1 VRDGDTF
8 TVTRLDRLARSVP
21 DALAILTQLSDRGV
35 RFALGGSAYDWHD
48 PMARMFLQI
57 LAVIAEFEAALI
69 RQRTREG
76 MTLARSRGRLRGKP
90 PSLAPAQDREIRRM
104 HDSGD
109 YPIAEIA
116 GIFKVSRPTIYRALQ
131 RTAPGSANLPPDTRP
146 GLPSLDKYDQ
156 LLALPASRG
165 TWKRACLTGSVRIM
179 AKSRRP
185 KPAQALTLGEMMLR
199 LKRGPRRMRRHRRRQ
214 GRQRAR
220 PHRQVGGGQ
229 QMDGAARAE
238 RLDQGALLPQRALH
252 VGTGCPGGA
261 PPNREFGGAE
271 HLGVRAAQHAGD
283 VGRA

>member
-1 VRDGDTF
+1 MRDGDTF
-8 TVTRLDRLARSVP
+8 TVTRLARLARSVP

-48 PMARMFLQI
+48 PVARMFLQI

-165 TWKRACLTGSVRIM
+165 TWKRVCLTGSVRIM

-199 LKRGPRRMRRHRRRQ
+199 LKRGPPPDAPAPTTGGPTARPSTSVGRRRAADGWCRA
-214 GRQRAR
+214 GR
-220 PHRQVGGGQ
+220 
-229 QMDGAARAE
+229 
-238 RLDQGALLPQRALH
+238 
-252 VGTGCPGGA
+252 TS
-261 PPNREFGGAE
+261 
-271 HLGVRAAQHAGD
+271 
-283 VGRA
+283 